1 MGAAYALG
9 EYERIWGL
17 DTCLFSLC
25 SARHCPTIRE
35 LVTK

>member
-1 MGAAYALG
+1 MGEAYALG

-25 SARHCPTIRE
+25 SARTVQVSVS
-35 LVTK
+35 L